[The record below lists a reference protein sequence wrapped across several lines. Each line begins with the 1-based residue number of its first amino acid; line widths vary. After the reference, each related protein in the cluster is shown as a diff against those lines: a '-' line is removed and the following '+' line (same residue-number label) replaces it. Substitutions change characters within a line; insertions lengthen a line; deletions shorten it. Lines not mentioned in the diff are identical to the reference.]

1 MKGST
6 FKRCGCPVE
15 YDSRGRRKACNKRH
29 GSWSFVADA
38 GKDPQTGKRRQ
49 VRRSGFRTQQEAQ
62 AELEKLIGK
71 VRRHEPIDDRMTVGE
86 WLTFWLAE
94 KTKPTG
100 ASAAG
105 KKIRPNTAQVYQQHI
120 EDYLTPQLGR
130 VALSKLTAEHIT
142 RAYDAILEENAAKT
156 TGRKFGPTTLRRIH
170 ACLSSAL
177 NAAVKAQRISRNPA
191 AYVTLPDAQRPKVN
205 PWSPAELG
213 AFLDHIGSHRLG
225 SLFEVIAFCGLRRG
239 EALGLRW
246 RDVDMSAGVLVVP
259 EQLAGVKGGQPIF
272 APPKSDSGD
281 AIVIE
286 LSEATVGALMAH
298 RLEQDME
305 RAQWGSGYADHG
317 LVFARENGAPY
328 EPTSITKAFKALAI
342 EAGLRPVRLH
352 DLRHGTAS
360 LMIGSG
366 ASLAVVSKVLRHSSH
381 AITADTYTHLLG
393 GVGRAAAEGAVA
405 MVPRARRDQSGP
417 AVTTADDSER
427 VRDQSVTTPAPN
439 MSEAPSAVERK
450 GPLTCT
456 DAGAPPGTRT
466 PNPLIKSDRTS
477 IPDGAS

>member
-6 FKRCGCPVE
+6 FKRCSCLVE
-15 YDSRGRRKACNKRH
+15 YDTRGRRKACNKRH
-29 GSWSFVADA
+29 GSWSFVVDVGADP
-38 GKDPQTGKRRQ
+38 KTGNRRQ
-49 VRRSGFRTQQEAQ
+49 VRRGGFRTQDEAQ
-62 AELEKLIGK
+62 KALDAVIGK

-86 WLTFWLAE
+86 WLAFWLAE

-105 KKIRPNTAQVYQQHI
+105 KKIRPATAQVYRQHVD
-120 EDYLTPQLGR
+120 DYLLPQLGR
-130 VALSKLTAEHIT
+130 VALAKLTAEHIT
-142 RAYDAILEENAAKT
+142 KGYDAILADNALKT
-156 TGRKFGPTTLRRIH
+156 KGRKFGPTTLKRIH

-191 AYVTLPDAQRPKVN
+191 AYVTLPDATRPKVN

-213 AFLDHIGSHRLG
+213 AFLDHVAAHRLG

-246 RDVDMSAGVLVVP
+246 RDVDMSAGILVVP
-259 EQLAGVKGGQPIF
+259 EQLAGVKNGEPIF

-281 AIVIE
+281 DVVIE
-286 LSEATVGALMAH
+286 LSQATIGALMAH
-298 RLEQDME
+298 RLQQDLE
-305 RAQWGSGYADHG
+305 RSEWGTGYAGHD

-328 EPTSITKAFKALAI
+328 EPTYITKTFKALAI

-405 MVPRARRDQSGP
+405 MVPRADRDQP
-417 AVTTADDSER
+417 AASVTASER
-427 VRDQSVTTPAPN
+427 LRDQSVTTGPLN
-439 MSEAPSAVERK
+439 VSEAPSADVRK
-450 GPLTCT
+450 EPLTSG

-466 PNPLIKSDRTS
+466 PNPLIKSQLLCQLS
-477 IPDGAS
+477 